1 MLVEARD
8 LGVLQCHLSGGEP
21 LLRRDLVEIVAA
33 AHDLGLYTNL
43 VTSALGLSRPKAEQL
58 RAAGLDHVQVSIQA
72 DEPAVSDRI
81 AGTPSFRR
89 KIEAM
94 GVVKELGWPLTVNVV
109 LHRQNID
116 RVAAVLELA
125 EEVGADRVELANTQ
139 YYGWAWR
146 NRDALLP
153 SRAQLEAAEVVVRA
167 ARERLRDRMDV
178 IYVIPD
184 YYSRYPKP
192 CMGGWASRQLTVT
205 PNGDVLPC
213 PAAQSLPLPR
223 ASVRDDPLD
232 RIWAESPV
240 MTAFR
245 GTDWMPD
252 PCRSCDR
259 RELDFGGCRCQA
271 FQLTGDAARTDPVC
285 HLSPDHDLVARGG
298 RGRERGLAERR
309 SPADPAPAPAR
320 PQPPNTNGSATAAM
334 IRVTPLSRSGRIRTR
349 RAAARPTRS
358 PTSDITAVMTPKTA
372 AENTGENP
380 SIPRLAPANRLSRL
394 SVNGM
399 PNSAHGWSSSSGSG
413 LRRAEMTRYRP
424 YTPRATAPTISATSP
439 TASPISRPIIN
450 PISGMIPSHSPK
462 VSATCTARFRPNG
475 TVPRAIDT
483 RKLSRLS
490 TKPRMSTSQIMAIPP
505 VDDDRRRQERL
516 CLG

>member
-1 MLVEARD
+1 MDSPFGLLAELTYRCPLACAYCSNPVNMADYTDELGTDEWRRVLAEAAD

-21 LLRRDLVEIVAA
+21 LLRRDLVDIAAA
-33 AHDLGLYTNL
+33 AHDAGLYTNL
-43 VTSALGLSRPKAEQL
+43 VTSALGLSRARAEQL
-58 RAAGLDHVQVSIQA
+58 RAVVDHVQVSIQA
-72 DEPAVSDRI
+72 DEPAISDSI
-81 AGTPSFRR
+81 AGTPSFHR

-94 GVVKELGWPLTVNVV
+94 GLVKELGWPLTVNVV
-109 LHRQNID
+109 LHRKNID
-116 RVAAVLELA
+116 RVADVLRLA

-192 CMGGWASRQLTVT
+192 CMGGWAARQLTVT

-223 ASVRDDPLD
+223 ASVRDDPLE
-232 RIWAESPV
+232 RIWTQAPV
-240 MTAFR
+240 MAAFR

-285 HLSPDHDLVARGG
+285 HLSPDHALVTA
-298 RGRERGLAERR
+298 AVQAANERR
-309 SPADPAPAPAR
+309 TTEA
-320 PQPPNTNGSATAAM
+320 
-334 IRVTPLSRSGRIRTR
+334 L
-349 RAAARPTRS
+349 
-358 PTSDITAVMTPKTA
+358 
-372 AENTGENP
+372 
-380 SIPRLAPANRLSRL
+380 
-394 SVNGM
+394 
-399 PNSAHGWSSSSGSG
+399 
-413 LRRAEMTRYRP
+413 
-424 YTPRATAPTISATSP
+424 
-439 TASPISRPIIN
+439 
-450 PISGMIPSHSPK
+450 
-462 VSATCTARFRPNG
+462 
-475 TVPRAIDT
+475 VPRPH
-483 RKLSRLS
+483 R
-490 TKPRMSTSQIMAIPP
+490 
-505 VDDDRRRQERL
+505 VRQR
-516 CLG
+516 